1 MGVCKEGV
9 PQIKP
14 MMRRFPPMVNKYMV
28 KNTTKSTG
36 CNSAREENATNVK
49 WVQRDWFALIIG
61 SELDICGESRGGR
74 SNT

>member
-1 MGVCKEGV
+1 
-9 PQIKP
+9 
-14 MMRRFPPMVNKYMV
+14 MVNKYMV

-49 WVQRDWFALIIG
+49 WVQRDWFPLIIG